1 MPHNTHTLHS
11 PLHGTGLGYRRSF
24 SDEWFAN
31 DDVRRLNFVELA
43 PENWMNIGGRLKRQL
58 ERIVEQHRIVT
69 HGLSLSIGSSAP
81 LDLDFIHN
89 LKTFLDRYQ
98 IETYTEHLSY
108 CSDEGH
114 LYDLMPIPF
123 TEAAVHYVAKRIREV
138 SERLE
143 RRIALENVSFYA
155 MPSTELTEAQFI
167 NAVLEEAD
175 CDLLLDVNNVY
186 VNSINHQY
194 DPIEFIDAMPS
205 ERISY
210 LHVAGHY
217 KESDDLLIDTHGAPI
232 NDPVWALLDYTYQQ
246 CGPVPTLL
254 ERDFN
259 LPPLAAL
266 LEEVDEI
273 RTRQNSAALSGVYTK
288 DEEVIR
294 AIA

>member
-1 MPHNTHTLHS
+1 MSNATHTP
-11 PLHGTGLGYRRSF
+11 PLTGTGLGYRRSLAN
-24 SDEWFAN
+24 EWFTN
-31 DDVRRLNFVELA
+31 DEVKQLNFIELA

-58 ERIVEQHRIVT
+58 ERVVEQHRIVT
-69 HGLSLSIGSSAP
+69 HGLSLSIGSPAP
-81 LDLDFIHN
+81 LDTDFIHN

-98 IETYTEHLSY
+98 IDVYTEHLSY

-123 TEAAVHYVAKRIREV
+123 TEAAVLYVAKRIREV

-194 DPIEFIDAMPS
+194 DPITFLNAMPS

-217 KESDDLLIDTHGAPI
+217 QESDDLLIDTHGAPI
-232 NDPVWALLDYTYQQ
+232 NDPVWSLLEYTYQQ
-246 CGPVPTLL
+246 FGPVPTLL

-259 LPPLAAL
+259 LPPLSEL
-266 LEEVDEI
+266 MQEVTEI
-273 RTRQNSAALSGVYTK
+273 RQRQDAAARMGVYPQGLEATY
-288 DEEVIR
+288 E
-294 AIA
+294 IA

>member
-1 MPHNTHTLHS
+1 MSNATHIP
-11 PLHGTGLGYRRSF
+11 PLTGTGLGYRRSLAN
-24 SDEWFAN
+24 EWFTN
-31 DDVRRLNFVELA
+31 EEVKQLNFIELA

-58 ERIVEQHRIVT
+58 ERVVEQHRIVT
-69 HGLSLSIGSSAP
+69 HGLSLSIGSPAP
-81 LDLDFIHN
+81 LDTDFIHN

-98 IETYTEHLSY
+98 IDVYTEHLSY

-194 DPIEFIDAMPS
+194 DPITFLNAMPS

-217 KESDDLLIDTHGAPI
+217 QESDDLLIDTHGAPI
-232 NDPVWALLDYTYQQ
+232 NDPVWSLLEYTYQQ
-246 CGPVPTLL
+246 FGPVPTLL

-259 LPPLAAL
+259 LPPLSEL
-266 LEEVDEI
+266 MQEVTEI
-273 RTRQNSAALSGVYTK
+273 RQRQDAAARMGVYPQGLEATY
-288 DEEVIR
+288 E
-294 AIA
+294 IA

>member
-1 MPHNTHTLHS
+1 MPNATHIP
-11 PLHGTGLGYRRSF
+11 PLTGTGLGYRRSLAN
-24 SDEWFAN
+24 EWFAN
-31 DDVRRLNFVELA
+31 DEVKQLDFIELA

-58 ERIVEQHRIVT
+58 ERVVEQHRIVT
-69 HGLSLSIGSSAP
+69 HGLSLSIGSPAP
-81 LDLDFIHN
+81 LDTDFIHN

-98 IETYTEHLSY
+98 IDVYTEHLSY

-155 MPSTELTEAQFI
+155 MPNTELTEAQFI

-194 DPIEFIDAMPS
+194 DPIAFLNAMPS

-217 KESDDLLIDTHGAPI
+217 QESDDLLIDTHGAPI
-232 NDPVWALLDYTYQQ
+232 NDPVWSLLEYTYQQ
-246 CGPVPTLL
+246 FGPVPTLL

-259 LPPLAAL
+259 LPPLSDL
-266 LEEVDEI
+266 MQEVTEI
-273 RTRQNSAALSGVYTK
+273 RQRQDAAARMGVYPQGLEATY
-288 DEEVIR
+288 E
-294 AIA
+294 IA

>member
-1 MPHNTHTLHS
+1 MSNATHIP
-11 PLHGTGLGYRRSF
+11 PLTGTGLGYRRSLAN
-24 SDEWFAN
+24 EWFTN
-31 DDVRRLNFVELA
+31 EEVKQLNFIELA

-58 ERIVEQHRIVT
+58 ERVVEQHRIVT
-69 HGLSLSIGSSAP
+69 HGLSLSIGSPAP
-81 LDLDFIHN
+81 LDTDFIHN

-98 IETYTEHLSY
+98 IDVYTEHLSY

-123 TEAAVHYVAKRIREV
+123 TEAAVLYVAKRIREV

-194 DPIEFIDAMPS
+194 DPITFLNAMPS

-217 KESDDLLIDTHGAPI
+217 QESDDLLIDTHGAPI
-232 NDPVWALLDYTYQQ
+232 NDPVWSLLEYTYQQ
-246 CGPVPTLL
+246 FGPVPTLL

-259 LPPLAAL
+259 LPPLSEL
-266 LEEVDEI
+266 MQEVTEI
-273 RTRQNSAALSGVYTK
+273 RQRQDAAARMGVYPQGLEATY
-288 DEEVIR
+288 E
-294 AIA
+294 IA